1 MPCSVRSTIKPCWAA
16 TSRACSL
23 TVNRPSLRTTTRGGM
38 TGSCTLSL
46 VFGDGEILGT
56 DQLPDGYQAP
66 QGIFIAVGLALEPA
80 QEAFEG
86 LARGGTIILPFQST
100 FWSPGFG
107 VVKDAFGIT
116 WELNASSPTLLRLM
130 SATAARIS
138 RRGSDIPACGSP
150 RESCRTHVESLDH
163 HDGDEVLAEV

>member
-1 MPCSVRSTIKPCWAA
+1 MKISPHLSFNGQCRAA
-16 TSRACSL
+16 FEHYQTVLGGNIQSML
-23 TVNRPSLRTTTRGGM
+23 TYGESPIAANYDARWHDRILHA
-38 TGSCTLSL
+38 SL

-56 DQLPDGYQAP
+56 DQLPDGYQPP
-66 QGIFIAVGLALEPA
+66 QGFFITLGLALEPA

-116 WELNASSPTLLRLM
+116 WELNASSPTP
-130 SATAARIS
+130 S
-138 RRGSDIPACGSP
+138 
-150 RESCRTHVESLDH
+150 
-163 HDGDEVLAEV
+163 